1 MNRSLSLNSF
11 LLSLAL
17 NLSLL
22 LVLSLYKEHNTQQ
35 GKDGIPVNFVSL
47 PRTTLK
53 RRAPVILPKSY
64 TLNVQQAQSVPL
76 NVRVTSDISS
86 PRSDSAVPVGID
98 TGDNFTPDV
107 SAATTFQRQSAI
119 SSSASGGDWKRGDG
133 SPSRSGRPGSG
144 GRSGGQVANS
154 IVSRQP
160 NAIISGSGDG
170 LRGYYNISLVKYE
183 DTSDVISADAL
194 AQLAGAMNR
203 WTQVRTKV
211 IKEPMMLDDPGL
223 LRVPLVYI
231 TSRRAF
237 AFSERERKNLRLYFA
252 NGGFLLFS
260 NAADSEDEARGVTN
274 SIEFELWKVLGS
286 ASDDLADIGKRHQIY
301 GSFFGLPSSLN
312 LRGIALDDRISVIY
326 EDSGYGMAWRMG
338 EDSKRRPYLK
348 LGVNIIAYA
357 LTTSPMAR

>member
-1 MNRSLSLNSF
+1 
-11 LLSLAL
+11 
-17 NLSLL
+17 
-22 LVLSLYKEHNTQQ
+22 
-35 GKDGIPVNFVSL
+35 
-47 PRTTLK
+47 
-53 RRAPVILPKSY
+53 
-64 TLNVQQAQSVPL
+64 
-76 NVRVTSDISS
+76 
-86 PRSDSAVPVGID
+86 
-98 TGDNFTPDV
+98 
-107 SAATTFQRQSAI
+107 
-119 SSSASGGDWKRGDG
+119 
-133 SPSRSGRPGSG
+133 
-144 GRSGGQVANS
+144 
-154 IVSRQP
+154 VSRQP
-160 NAIISGSGDG
+160 NAIITGSGDG
-170 LRGYYNISLVKYE
+170 LRGYYNISLVRYE

-203 WTQVRTKV
+203 WTKVRTKV
-211 IKEPMMLDDPGL
+211 IKEPMMLDDPEL

-260 NAADSEDEARGVTN
+260 NAADSEDEARGVAN

-301 GSFFGLPSSLN
+301 GSFFGLPGSPN
-312 LRGIALDDRISVIY
+312 LRGIALDGRISVIY

-357 LTTSPMAR
+357 LTTSPMAQ